1 MKTRRIAILGG
12 GTAGWLAANH
22 LGCELCADPEV
33 EITVI
38 ESADVPIIGV
48 GEGTVPAIKTSLRKF
63 GIGEA
68 DLIVGCDT
76 TFKHGIKFQGWLDA
90 ARHGAGHFY
99 YHPFASPFPQGL
111 DITPAWLERPDAR
124 PFSDVSAS
132 TRVAEAGRS
141 PKAISSPPYAGEVEY
156 AYHVNAHKF
165 AALLAGNAKQRFR
178 VQHRIA
184 TVVDAERDER
194 GDITA
199 LTTAAGERLPF
210 DFYVDCSGFAS
221 LLTQRVLKVP
231 FVDKS
236 HQILT
241 DTALVQQ
248 LPTDPADEIPPYTLA
263 QAHEAGWIWDIPVM
277 HRRGTG
283 FVYASGTMS
292 ETRALELY
300 ARYLGV
306 SADALS
312 PRKIAMQIGYRPQA
326 WFRNC
331 VALGLAQGF
340 VEPLEA
346 TSILVTDVAANL
358 LSRNFPRQRDDAGVL
373 RRAYN
378 DAVTTTWERVI
389 DFVQLHYH
397 LSDRSDSA
405 FWLENR
411 RGAHLSDVLR
421 ERLAT
426 WAIRHPL
433 KSDFTSRFDLF
444 DVDNHLYVLYGMRF
458 ATRPLPISDFE
469 RRESLAQFEQV
480 RRDSERAARE
490 LPSHRDWLA
499 GLKAACAANA

>member
-22 LGCELCADPEV
+22 LGYELCADPEV

-63 GIGEA
+63 GISEA
-68 DLIVGCDT
+68 DLLIACDT

-90 ARHGAGHFY
+90 AKHGEGHFY
-99 YHPFASPFPQGL
+99 YHPFASPFPEGL
-111 DITPAWLERPDAR
+111 DITPAWLEQQQRSY
-124 PFSDVSAS
+124 SDVSISA
-132 TRVAEAGRS
+132 RIAEAQRS
-141 PKAISSPPYAGEVEY
+141 PKQISSPPYVGEVEY

-165 AALLAGNAKQRFR
+165 AALLAENAKRRFR
-178 VQHRIA
+178 VQYLVA
-184 TVVDAERDER
+184 TVADAERAED
-194 GDITA
+194 GSIAA
-199 LTTAAGERLPF
+199 LRMASGEVLPF

-263 QAHEAGWIWDIPVM
+263 LAHEAGWIWDIPVT

-283 FVYASGTMS
+283 FVYASAHMS
-292 ETRALELY
+292 ESRAIECY

-306 SADALS
+306 SPDALS
-312 PRKIAMQIGYRPQA
+312 PRKIPMKIGYRQQF
-326 WFRNC
+326 WFQNC
-331 VALGLAQGF
+331 VCLGLAQGF

-346 TSILVTDVAANL
+346 TSILVTDFSANL
-358 LSRNFPRQRDDAGVL
+358 LSRNFPRLRDDAQAL
-373 RRAYN
+373 RRGYN
-378 DAVTTTWERVI
+378 EAVTTTWERVI

-397 LSDRSDSA
+397 LSDRSDLA
-405 FWLENR
+405 FWRENR
-411 RGAHLSDVLR
+411 HEAHVSDLLR
-421 ERLAT
+421 ERLAR
-426 WAIRHPL
+426 WAIRHPQ
-433 KSDFTSRFDLF
+433 KNDFTSRFDLF

-458 ATRPLPISDFE
+458 ATRPLPISDLE
-469 RRESLAQFEQV
+469 RRASLEQFEQV
-480 RRDSERAARE
+480 TRAAEQAIRS
-490 LPSHRDWLA
+490 LPSHRDWLM
-499 GLKAACAANA
+499 GLRAAYTRA

>member
-22 LGCELCADPEV
+22 LGCELCADADV

-63 GIGEA
+63 GIAEA
-68 DLIVGCDT
+68 DLMVACDT

-90 ARHGAGHFY
+90 ARHGEGHFY
-99 YHPFASPFPQGL
+99 YHPFASPFPEGL
-111 DITPAWLERPDAR
+111 DITPAWLEQPGRR
-124 PFSDVSAS
+124 PFSDVSIS
-132 TRVAEAGRS
+132 TRVAEAQRS
-141 PKAISSPPYAGEVEY
+141 PKTIASPPYQGEVEY

-194 GDITA
+194 GDIAA
-199 LTTAAGERLPF
+199 LTTDAGERLPF

-221 LLTQRVLKVP
+221 LLTQRMLKVP

-263 QAHEAGWIWDIPVM
+263 VAHEAGWIWDIPVTQ
-277 HRRGTG
+277 RRGTG
-283 FVYASGTMS
+283 FVYASAHMS
-292 ETRALELY
+292 ESRAIECY
-300 ARYLGV
+300 AHYLGV
-306 SADALS
+306 SPDTLS
-312 PRKIAMQIGYRPQA
+312 PRKIPMKIGYRQQF
-326 WFRNC
+326 WFQNC

-346 TSILVTDVAANL
+346 TSILVTDFSANL
-358 LSRNFPRQRDDAGVL
+358 LSRNFPRLHDDAQAL

-378 DAVTTTWERVI
+378 DAVATTWERVI

-397 LSDRSDSA
+397 LSDRGDSA

-433 KSDFTSRFDLF
+433 KTDFPSRFDLF

-469 RRESLAQFEQV
+469 RRESQAQFERV
-480 RRDSERAARE
+480 RRASEQAVRE
-490 LPSHRDWLA
+490 LPGHRDWLA
-499 GLKAACAANA
+499 GLRAAYPGT

>member
-1 MKTRRIAILGG
+1 MKTRRIAIVGG

-22 LGCELCADPEV
+22 LGYELCADAEV

-48 GEGTVPAIKTSLRKF
+48 GEGTVPALKTSLRKF
-63 GIGEA
+63 GISEA
-68 DLIVGCDT
+68 DLLVACDT
-76 TFKHGIKFQGWLDA
+76 TFKHGIKFEGWLDP
-90 ARHGAGHFY
+90 ARHGEGHAY
-99 YHPFASPFPQGL
+99 YHPFASPFPDGL
-111 DITPAWLERPDAR
+111 DITPAWLEQPGLR
-124 PFSDVSAS
+124 PFSDVSIS

-141 PKAISSPPYAGEVEY
+141 PKQISSTPFAGEVEY

-165 AALLAGNAKQRFR
+165 AALLAGNAKRRFR
-178 VQHRIA
+178 VQHRVA
-184 TVVDAERDER
+184 TIVDAERGED
-194 GDITA
+194 GAITA
-199 LTTAAGERLPF
+199 LRTSAGETLPF
-210 DFYVDCSGFAS
+210 DFYVDCSGFSS
-221 LLTQRVLKVP
+221 LLAHRVLKLP

-248 LPTDPADEIPPYTLA
+248 VPTDPDDEIPPYTLA
-263 QAHEAGWIWDIPVM
+263 RAHEAGWIWDIPVT

-283 FVYASGTMS
+283 FVYASAHMS
-292 ETRALELY
+292 EARAIELY

-306 SADALS
+306 SADTLS
-312 PRKIAMQIGYRPQA
+312 PRKIPMRMGYRQQF
-326 WFRNC
+326 WRHNC

-346 TSILVTDVAANL
+346 TSILVTDFAAKL
-358 LSRNFPRQRDDAGVL
+358 LSRNFPRQRDDAQAF
-373 RRAYN
+373 RKHYN
-378 DAVTTTWERVI
+378 AAVTTTWERVI

-397 LSDRSDSA
+397 LSDRSDSG

-411 RGAHLSDVLR
+411 RADHLSDALR

-426 WAIRHPL
+426 WAIRQPQ
-433 KSDFTSRFDLF
+433 KNDFTSRFDLF

-469 RRESLAQFEQV
+469 RSESHAQFEQV
-480 RRDSERAARE
+480 SRRAEQAVRA

-499 GLKAACAANA
+499 GLRAAYPQA